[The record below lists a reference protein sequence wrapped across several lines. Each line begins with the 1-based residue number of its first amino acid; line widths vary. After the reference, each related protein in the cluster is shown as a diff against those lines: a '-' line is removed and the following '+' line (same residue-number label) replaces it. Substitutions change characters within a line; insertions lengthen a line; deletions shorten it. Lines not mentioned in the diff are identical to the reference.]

1 MSQFAGFAV
10 EILIVVII
18 IFFQVRYFI
27 INGRKRKML
36 SSIFPKDSKEHFETD
51 RNEEGVAQIIVK
63 EYEND
68 VLDEEIV
75 KPVNSYLKENKGATD
90 YHIIKDLVDRSCD
103 KIQEEVDSYNPIP
116 LYLGL
121 CGTML
126 GIIVGI
132 IFLCLGGGLDSL
144 LASASST
151 ASESDTAIVT
161 AAARD
166 ATQAASQ
173 GIQHLLGGV
182 AMAMVASFVG
192 VIMTILGT
200 KRTKSAVADNEEGRN
215 RFLSWI
221 QCNLLPQMSSDVV
234 STLGVFY
241 SNLNNFN
248 SIFSQNSRELKCAFE
263 QIQKAYQGQTEYARE
278 LNKLDIDKAQLAFA
292 SLGTATQ
299 RINDLNVFLRDSSTY
314 ISKIIELNDKLE
326 TADSRTKAIEE
337 MGIFFKNEIE
347 QINVR
352 KTLLSESVG
361 KIDLALNDAIN
372 GLKVSSTEYVGN
384 LKEHLAK
391 IYIDFQ
397 DAVAEQ
403 QRILAEKL
411 AESSNLLSQ
420 FKRLETIEQELM
432 KLDMLDNILAALNSL
447 GGRFEGLQSTIK
459 TTGASLKGYG
469 DSIAQMNHP
478 SPTERDMKVT
488 VKMPMPSWL
497 LYVTCS
503 LLLIASVFS
512 IVFPIL
518 VKFGVI

>member
-1 MSQFAGFAV
+1 MVLYFIAIGFADYN
-10 EILIVVII
+10 
-18 IFFQVRYFI
+18 YFI
-27 INGRKRKML
+27 INGRKRKIL
-36 SSIFPKDSKEHFETD
+36 SSIFPKDSKEHFETE
-51 RNEEGVAQIIVK
+51 RNEEGVPQIIMK
-63 EYEND
+63 GYEND

-90 YHIIKDLVDRSCD
+90 YHIIKDLTDRSCD
-103 KIQEEVDSYNPIP
+103 KVQEEVDSYNPIP

-144 LASASST
+144 LASASSA
-151 ASESDTAIVT
+151 ASESDTASIT

-166 ATQAASQ
+166 ATKAASQ

-182 AMAMVASFVG
+182 AIAMVASFVG

-326 TADSRTKAIEE
+326 TADSRTKAVEE
-337 MGIFFKNEIE
+337 MGLFFKNEIE

-361 KIDLALNDAIN
+361 KIDLALKDAIN
-372 GLKVSSTEYVGN
+372 GLQVSSTEYVGN
-384 LKEHLAK
+384 IKEHLSK

-420 FKRLETIEQELM
+420 FKRLEAIENELK
-432 KLDMLDNILAALNSL
+432 KLDMLDNILTALNSL
-447 GGRFEGLQSTIK
+447 GGRFEELQSTIK
-459 TTGASLKGYG
+459 TTGASLKGSG
-469 DSIAQMNHP
+469 DSIAKMNNP
-478 SPTERDMKVT
+478 SPMEHDMKVT
-488 VKMPMPSWL
+488 VKMPMPAWL

-503 LLLIASVFS
+503 LLLIASIFS

>member
-221 QCNLLPQMSSDVV
+221 QCNLLPRMSSDVV

>member
-1 MSQFAGFAV
+1 MLQFAGFAV
-10 EILIVVII
+10 EILIVVVI
-18 IFFQVRYFI
+18 IFFQVQYFI

-51 RNEEGVAQIIVK
+51 RDEEGVVQIIVK
-63 EYEND
+63 GYEND

-90 YHIIKDLVDRSCD
+90 YHIIKDLTDRSCD
-103 KIQEEVDSYNPIP
+103 KVQEEVDSYNPIP

-144 LASASST
+144 LSSASST
-151 ASESDTAIVT
+151 ASESDAAI
-161 AAARD
+161 D
-166 ATQAASQ
+166 ATKAASQ

-182 AMAMVASFVG
+182 AIAMVASFVG

-215 RFLSWI
+215 KFLSWI

-241 SNLNNFN
+241 RNLNNFN

-263 QIQKAYQGQTEYARE
+263 QIQKAYQEQTEYAKE

-326 TADSRTKAIEE
+326 TADSRTKAVEE

-361 KIDLALNDAIN
+361 QIDLALKDAIK
-372 GLKVSSTEYVGN
+372 GLQVSSTEYVGN

-403 QRILAEKL
+403 QRILTEKL

-420 FKRLETIEQELM
+420 FKRLEAIEHELK
-432 KLDMLDNILAALNSL
+432 KLDKLDNILTALNSL
-447 GGRFEGLQSTIK
+447 DGRFEGLQSTIK

-469 DSIAQMNHP
+469 DSIAQMNHL

-488 VKMPMPSWL
+488 VKMPMPAWL

-503 LLLIASVFS
+503 LLLIASIFS

>member
-1 MSQFAGFAV
+1 MLQFAGFAV

-18 IFFQVRYFI
+18 IFFQVHYFI
-27 INGRKRKML
+27 INGRKRKIL

-326 TADSRTKAIEE
+326 TADSRTKAVEE
-337 MGIFFKNEIE
+337 MGLFFKNEIE

-361 KIDLALNDAIN
+361 KIDLALKDAIN
-372 GLKVSSTEYVGN
+372 GLQVSSTEYVGN
-384 LKEHLAK
+384 IKEHLSK

-403 QRILAEKL
+403 QRILTEKL

-420 FKRLETIEQELM
+420 FKRLEAIENELK
-432 KLDMLDNILAALNSL
+432 KLDMLDNILTALNSL
-447 GGRFEGLQSTIK
+447 GGRFEELQSTIK
-459 TTGASLKGYG
+459 TTGASLKGCG
-469 DSIAQMNHP
+469 DSIAQMNHL

>member
-1 MSQFAGFAV
+1 MLQFAGFAV

-18 IFFQVRYFI
+18 IFFQVHYFI
-27 INGRKRKML
+27 INGRKRKIL

-299 RINDLNVFLRDSSTY
+299 RINDLKFLRDSSTY

-326 TADSRTKAIEE
+326 TADSRTKAVEE
-337 MGIFFKNEIE
+337 MGLFFKNEIE

-361 KIDLALNDAIN
+361 KIDLALKDAIN
-372 GLKVSSTEYVGN
+372 GLQVSSTEYVGN
-384 LKEHLAK
+384 IKEHLSK

-403 QRILAEKL
+403 QRILTEKL

-420 FKRLETIEQELM
+420 FKRLEAIENELK
-432 KLDMLDNILAALNSL
+432 KLDMLDNILTALNSL
-447 GGRFEGLQSTIK
+447 GGRFEELQSTIK
-459 TTGASLKGYG
+459 TTGASLKGCG
-469 DSIAQMNHP
+469 DSIAQMNHL

>member
-1 MSQFAGFAV
+1 MLQFAGFAV

-18 IFFQVRYFI
+18 IFFQVHYFI
-27 INGRKRKML
+27 INGRKRKIL
-36 SSIFPKDSKEHFETD
+36 SSIFPKDSKEHFETE
-51 RNEEGVAQIIVK
+51 RNEEGVPQIIMK
-63 EYEND
+63 GYEND

-90 YHIIKDLVDRSCD
+90 YHIIKDLTDRSCD
-103 KIQEEVDSYNPIP
+103 KVQEEVDSYNPIP

-144 LASASST
+144 LASASSA
-151 ASESDTAIVT
+151 ASESDTASIT

-166 ATQAASQ
+166 ATKAASQ

-182 AMAMVASFVG
+182 AIAMVASFVG

-326 TADSRTKAIEE
+326 TADSRTKAVEE
-337 MGIFFKNEIE
+337 MGLFFKNEIE

-361 KIDLALNDAIN
+361 KIDLALKDAIN
-372 GLKVSSTEYVGN
+372 GLQVSSTEYVGN
-384 LKEHLAK
+384 IKEHLSK

-403 QRILAEKL
+403 QRILTEKL

-420 FKRLETIEQELM
+420 FKRLEAIENELK
-432 KLDMLDNILAALNSL
+432 KLDMLDNILTALNSL
-447 GGRFEGLQSTIK
+447 GGRFEELQSTIK
-459 TTGASLKGYG
+459 TTGASLKGSG
-469 DSIAQMNHP
+469 DSIAQMNNP
-478 SPTERDMKVT
+478 SPMEHDMKVT
-488 VKMPMPSWL
+488 VKMPMPAWL

-503 LLLIASVFS
+503 LLLIASIFS

>member
-1 MSQFAGFAV
+1 MLQFAGFAV

-18 IFFQVRYFI
+18 IFFQVHYFI
-27 INGRKRKML
+27 INGRKRKIL
-36 SSIFPKDSKEHFETD
+36 SSIFPKDSKEHFETE
-51 RNEEGVAQIIVK
+51 RNEEGVPQIIMK
-63 EYEND
+63 GYEND

-90 YHIIKDLVDRSCD
+90 YHIIKDLTDRSCD
-103 KIQEEVDSYNPIP
+103 KVQEEVDSYNPIP

-144 LASASST
+144 LASASSA
-151 ASESDTAIVT
+151 ASESDTASIT

-166 ATQAASQ
+166 ATKAASQ

-182 AMAMVASFVG
+182 AIAMVASFVG

-200 KRTKSAVADNEEGRN
+200 KLTKSAVADNEEGRN

-326 TADSRTKAIEE
+326 TADSRTKAVEE
-337 MGIFFKNEIE
+337 MGLFFKNEIE

-361 KIDLALNDAIN
+361 KIDLALKDAIN
-372 GLKVSSTEYVGN
+372 GLQVSSTEYVGN
-384 LKEHLAK
+384 IKEHLSK

-403 QRILAEKL
+403 QRILTEKL

-420 FKRLETIEQELM
+420 FKRLEAIENELK
-432 KLDMLDNILAALNSL
+432 KLDMLDNILTALNSL
-447 GGRFEGLQSTIK
+447 GGRFEELQSTIK
-459 TTGASLKGYG
+459 TTGASLKGYR
-469 DSIAQMNHP
+469 DSIAKMNNP
-478 SPTERDMKVT
+478 SPMEHDMKVT
-488 VKMPMPSWL
+488 VKMPMPAWL

-503 LLLIASVFS
+503 LLLIASIFS

>member
-1 MSQFAGFAV
+1 MLQFAGFAV

-18 IFFQVRYFI
+18 IFFQVHYFI
-27 INGRKRKML
+27 INGRKRKIL
-36 SSIFPKDSKEHFETD
+36 SSIFPKDSKEHFETE
-51 RNEEGVAQIIVK
+51 RNEEGVPQII
-63 EYEND
+63 
-68 VLDEEIV
+68 
-75 KPVNSYLKENKGATD
+75 
-90 YHIIKDLVDRSCD
+90 IIKDLTDRSCD
-103 KIQEEVDSYNPIP
+103 KVQEEVDSYNPIP

-144 LASASST
+144 LASASSA
-151 ASESDTAIVT
+151 ASESDTASIT

-166 ATQAASQ
+166 ATKAASQ

-182 AMAMVASFVG
+182 AIAMVASFVG

-326 TADSRTKAIEE
+326 TADSRTKAVEE
-337 MGIFFKNEIE
+337 MGLFFKNEIE

-361 KIDLALNDAIN
+361 KIDLALKDAIN
-372 GLKVSSTEYVGN
+372 GLQVSSTEYVGN
-384 LKEHLAK
+384 IKEHLSQ

-403 QRILAEKL
+403 QRILTEKL

-420 FKRLETIEQELM
+420 FKRLEAIENELK
-432 KLDMLDNILAALNSL
+432 KLDMLDNILIALNSL
-447 GGRFEGLQSTIK
+447 GGRFEELQSTIK
-459 TTGASLKGYG
+459 TTGASLKGSG
-469 DSIAQMNHP
+469 DSIAKMNNP
-478 SPTERDMKVT
+478 SPMEHDMKVT
-488 VKMPMPSWL
+488 VKMPMPAWL

-503 LLLIASVFS
+503 LLLIASIFS

>member
-1 MSQFAGFAV
+1 MLQFTGFAV
-10 EILIVVII
+10 EILIVVVI
-18 IFFQVRYFI
+18 IFFQVQYFI
-27 INGRKRKML
+27 INGRKRKQL
-36 SSIFPKDSKEHFETD
+36 SSIFPKDPKEHFETERD
-51 RNEEGVAQIIVK
+51 EEGIVQIIVK

-68 VLDEEIV
+68 ELDEEIV

-90 YHIIKDLVDRSCD
+90 YHIIKDLTDRSCD
-103 KIQEEVDSYNPIP
+103 KVQEEVDSYNPIP

-144 LASASST
+144 LSSASST
-151 ASESDTAIVT
+151 ASESDAAI
-161 AAARD
+161 D
-166 ATQAASQ
+166 ATKAASQ

-182 AMAMVASFVG
+182 AIAMVASFVG

-200 KRTKSAVADNEEGRN
+200 KRTKSAVADNEDGRN

-221 QCNLLPQMSSDVV
+221 QCNLLPQMSGDVV

-263 QIQKAYQGQTEYARE
+263 QIQKAYQGQTEYAKE

-326 TADSRTKAIEE
+326 TADSRTKAVEE

-347 QINVR
+347 QIKVR

-361 KIDLALNDAIN
+361 KIDLALKDAIN
-372 GLKVSSTEYVGN
+372 GLQVSSTEYVGN

-403 QRILAEKL
+403 QRILTEKL

-420 FKRLETIEQELM
+420 FKRLEAIEQELK
-432 KLDMLDNILAALNSL
+432 KLNMLDNILAALNSL
-447 GGRFEGLQSTIK
+447 GGRFEELQSTIK
-459 TTGASLKGYG
+459 TTGASLKGCG
-469 DSIAQMNHP
+469 NSIAQMNHP
-478 SPTERDMKVT
+478 YPTERDMKVT
-488 VKMPMPSWL
+488 VKMPMPAWL

-503 LLLIASVFS
+503 LLLIASIFS

>member
-51 RNEEGVAQIIVK
+51 RNEEGVARIIVK

-447 GGRFEGLQSTIK
+447 GGRFEELQSTIK

>member
-420 FKRLETIEQELM
+420 FKRLVYC
-432 KLDMLDNILAALNSL
+432 NI
-447 GGRFEGLQSTIK
+447 
-459 TTGASLKGYG
+459 
-469 DSIAQMNHP
+469 
-478 SPTERDMKVT
+478 
-488 VKMPMPSWL
+488 
-497 LYVTCS
+497 
-503 LLLIASVFS
+503 
-512 IVFPIL
+512 
-518 VKFGVI
+518 

>member
-314 ISKIIELNDKLE
+314 ISKIIELNDKLK
-326 TADSRTKAIEE
+326 TADSRTKAVEE
-337 MGIFFKNEIE
+337 MGLFFKNEIE

-361 KIDLALNDAIN
+361 KIDLALKDAIN
-372 GLKVSSTEYVGN
+372 GLQVSSTEYVGN
-384 LKEHLAK
+384 IKEHLSK

-403 QRILAEKL
+403 QRILTEKL
-411 AESSNLLSQ
+411 VESSNLLSQ
-420 FKRLETIEQELM
+420 FKRLVLCNT
-432 KLDMLDNILAALNSL
+432 
-447 GGRFEGLQSTIK
+447 
-459 TTGASLKGYG
+459 
-469 DSIAQMNHP
+469 
-478 SPTERDMKVT
+478 
-488 VKMPMPSWL
+488 
-497 LYVTCS
+497 
-503 LLLIASVFS
+503 
-512 IVFPIL
+512 
-518 VKFGVI
+518 